1 MDTET
6 INRNIGNQLKNLR
19 KQAGLTQ
26 QELADRTELTKGF
39 ISQLE
44 RGQVS
49 PSIVTLLDLIE
60 CLGTTPSDFFKASG
74 QEQIVFQPNECFEKT
89 DSTGNITRWI
99 VPSAQSN
106 QMEPILVTL
115 APGQQSEPDS
125 PHNGEEFGYIL
136 NCRVMSVD
144 YNNHCFHVKTERNE
158 IFEAGQ
164 LIIACGGAVQPKL
177 GGTTDGYALLEK
189 LGHKIIDPVP
199 ALVPFNTDHK
209 SISGLSGLRIRCS
222 VRLMKDQHMIH
233 AENGEV
239 LFTDYGVSGICIM
252 QCARFAAQPGTYLE
266 LDFLANTF
274 PDGSKLRDEIN
285 RRKQFFSDCSPLWLM
300 NGILPEKLA
309 YAVLKQAGLPL
320 RGETAGDTEEGLL
333 DHIIE
338 TASHYRI
345 NIISNRGFDYAQVT
359 AGGADCGQFDPSSM
373 RSLIIP
379 DLYAAGEVMNVDGD
393 CGGFN
398 LMFAFASG
406 IIAGRNV

>member
-1 MDTET
+1 MITLSHPTDVIVIGGGAAGMIAAVTASEQGKSVLLLEKSDRPGRK
-6 INRNIGNQLKNLR
+6 ILASGNGRCNLMNSGKLKYYGDSEFANCVLHQCPRQDIESFFFRYGLILREEEENRLYPATGQSVSVVSALKNAMNLR
-19 KQAGLTQ
+19 H
-26 QELADRTELTKGF
+26 
-39 ISQLE
+39 
-44 RGQVS
+44 V
-49 PSIVTLLDLIE
+49 
-60 CLGTTPSDFFKASG
+60 
-74 QEQIVFQPNECFEKT
+74 
-89 DSTGNITRWI
+89 
-99 VPSAQSN
+99 
-106 QMEPILVTL
+106 QMIM
-115 APGQQSEPDS
+115 
-125 PHNGEEFGYIL
+125 
-136 NCRVMSVD
+136 NCRVLSVD
-144 YNNHCFHVKTERNE
+144 YHNHCFSVKTGMNDAYESDR
-158 IFEAGQ
+158 
-164 LIIACGGAVQPKL
+164 LIIAGGGAVQPKL

-252 QCARFAAQPGTYLE
+252 QCARFAAQPGMYLE